1 MEHIQAKETI
11 YNGYR
16 FRSKLEA
23 KWAVFFDKLNVTY
36 QYEPEAFRCSDGS
49 QYTPD
54 FYLPDSFLRTHKR
67 KGLYLEIKPLGFSR
81 YFSHENQT
89 YVRRIATALESAN
102 LCLFTGDPHD
112 LVFGPW
118 NESNEQLCPDY
129 DNFMVLMYCDEC
141 GALKADFLEGSYMIC
156 PNCEADTEF
165 YTIKAAAT
173 YARQY
178 RFQFFNEHAA

>member
-54 FYLPDSFLRTHKR
+54 FYLTKR
-67 KGLYLEIKPLGFSR
+67 NGTR
-81 YFSHENQT
+81 
-89 YVRRIATALESAN
+89 VV
-102 LCLFTGDPHD
+102 LF
-112 LVFGPW
+112 FG
-118 NESNEQLCPDY
+118 
-129 DNFMVLMYCDEC
+129 
-141 GALKADFLEGSYMIC
+141 
-156 PNCEADTEF
+156 
-165 YTIKAAAT
+165 
-173 YARQY
+173 R
-178 RFQFFNEHAA
+178 

>member
-1 MEHIQAKETI
+1 MVQIAAKETV

-23 KWAVFFDKLNVTY
+23 KWAVFFDKLNVPY

-54 FYLPDSFLRTHKR
+54 FYLPESFLRSHTR

-81 YFSHENQT
+81 HFSSENQA
-89 YVRRIATALESAN
+89 YARRISTALQTSN
-102 LCLFTGDPHD
+102 LCLFTGEPYD
-112 LVFGPW
+112 LAFGPW
-118 NESNEQLCPDY
+118 NDSNEQLCPEY
-129 DNFMVLMYCDEC
+129 DNYMVLMYCDEC
-141 GALKADFLEGSYMIC
+141 GSLKADFNEGQYRYC

-165 YTIKAAAT
+165 YTMKKAAT
-173 YARQY
+173 EARQY
-178 RFQFFNEHAA
+178 RFQFVNE